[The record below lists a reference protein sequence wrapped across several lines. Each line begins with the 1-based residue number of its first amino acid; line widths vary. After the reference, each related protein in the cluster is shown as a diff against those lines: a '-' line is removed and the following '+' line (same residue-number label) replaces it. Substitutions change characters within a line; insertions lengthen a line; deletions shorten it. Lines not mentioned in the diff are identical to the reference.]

1 MELHNAIARWESEG
15 GAIPQVQRS
24 RKRGSEQ
31 VKPLTIRRIL
41 VPIDF
46 SPESLKALRYA
57 KRLVERFK
65 AKLHMVHVVTPPLV
79 LFPQP
84 RQVLPP
90 NFTEEMVGNGIDRFE
105 EVVRDFSLP
114 LRHRHYTVRIGAVA
128 QQINEVARIT
138 RTDFIAIATRG
149 YSGLKRAFLGSTTDS
164 VVRNAP
170 CPVLVVRDK
179 DGSPPRGRKSPLQF
193 RKILVPLDFSE
204 ASRLGLE
211 YALSFA
217 EQFYATVVLFH
228 SISVSAY
235 VVGNRYTAHHVP
247 TLIANQQEYAR
258 REMEELR
265 EAILRK
271 GGLAEIKIAVGSAV
285 EQIGK
290 YVRKA
295 GVDLI
300 ITSTHGRTGLRRV
313 FIGSTA
319 ERLVRY
325 ATCPVLVVPNRA
337 AGKRMGANWAAD
349 HQFPQRN

>member
-24 RKRGSEQ
+24 RKPEREEI
-31 VKPLTIRRIL
+31 KPLTIRRIL

-84 RQVLPP
+84 RQVLPR
-90 NFTEEMVGNGIDRFE
+90 NFTEEMVGNAIDRFE

-114 LRHRHYTVRIGAVA
+114 LRHRHHTVRIGAVA
-128 QQINEVARIT
+128 QEINEVARIT

-149 YSGLKRAFLGSTTDS
+149 YSGLKRAFLGSTTES
-164 VVRNAP
+164 VVRNAR
-170 CPVLVVRDK
+170 CPVLVVREK
-179 DGSPPRGRKSPLQF
+179 DGSTGSRGRKGPLQF

-217 EQFYATVVLFH
+217 EQFHATVLLFH

-235 VVGNRYTAHHVP
+235 VMGNRYTAHHVP
-247 TLIANQQEYAR
+247 TQIANQQECVR

-271 GGLAEIKIAVGSAV
+271 GGVAEIKIAVGSAV

-313 FIGSTA
+313 FIGSTP
-319 ERLVRY
+319 ERLVRH

-337 AGKRMGANWAAD
+337 AGKKMRGK
-349 HQFPQRN
+349 RGS

>member
-1 MELHNAIARWESEG
+1 MEVHNAIARWESEG

-24 RKRGSEQ
+24 RKPESEQ
-31 VKPLTIRRIL
+31 IKPLTVRRIL

-90 NFTEEMVGNGIDRFE
+90 NFTEEMVGNAIDRFE

-114 LRHRHYTVRIGAVA
+114 LRHRHYTVRIGAVPHE
-128 QQINEVARIT
+128 INEVARIT

-149 YSGLKRAFLGSTTDS
+149 YSGLKRAFLGSTTES

-170 CPVLVVRDK
+170 CPVLVVREK
-179 DGSPPRGRKSPLQF
+179 DGSTQPRARKGPLQF

-204 ASRLGLE
+204 PSRLGLE

-217 EQFYATVVLFH
+217 QEFHATVVLFH
-228 SISVSAY
+228 SVFVS
-235 VVGNRYTAHHVP
+235 R
-247 TLIANQQEYAR
+247 ICAR
-258 REMEELR
+258 KPIHCEPNADADCEPAR
-265 EAILRK
+265 LRK
-271 GGLAEIKIAVGSAV
+271 SRDGRAAGNDFSQRRPGRDKDRRRLAGGANRQVCQKSGCGLDHHLDAWPLRTAPHFYRE
-285 EQIGK
+285 
-290 YVRKA
+290 
-295 GVDLI
+295 
-300 ITSTHGRTGLRRV
+300 HGRTYRALRDMPCAR
-313 FIGSTA
+313 GA
-319 ERLVRY
+319 E
-325 ATCPVLVVPNRA
+325 PA
-337 AGKRMGANWAAD
+337 AGKSDKGGS
-349 HQFPQRN
+349 

>member
-15 GAIPQVQRS
+15 GAIPQVERS
-24 RKRGSEQ
+24 RKPESEQ
-31 VKPLTIRRIL
+31 IRPLTIRRIL

-90 NFTEEMVGNGIDRFE
+90 NFTEEMVGNATDRFE

-128 QQINEVARIT
+128 QEINEVARIT

-170 CPVLVVRDK
+170 CPVLVVREK
-179 DGSPPRGRKSPLQF
+179 DGSTRPRGRKGPL
-193 RKILVPLDFSE
+193 
-204 ASRLGLE
+204 
-211 YALSFA
+211 
-217 EQFYATVVLFH
+217 
-228 SISVSAY
+228 SISQ
-235 VVGNRYTAHHVP
+235 NP
-247 TLIANQQEYAR
+247 
-258 REMEELR
+258 
-265 EAILRK
+265 
-271 GGLAEIKIAVGSAV
+271 
-285 EQIGK
+285 
-290 YVRKA
+290 
-295 GVDLI
+295 
-300 ITSTHGRTGLRRV
+300 
-313 FIGSTA
+313 
-319 ERLVRY
+319 
-325 ATCPVLVVPNRA
+325 CPA
-337 AGKRMGANWAAD
+337 
-349 HQFPQRN
+349 

>member
-24 RKRGSEQ
+24 RKPKSQQIR
-31 VKPLTIRRIL
+31 PLTMRRIL

-65 AKLHMVHVVTPPLV
+65 AKLHMVHVVTPPLAV
-79 LFPQP
+79 FPQP

-90 NFTEEMVGNGIDRFE
+90 NFTEEMVGDAIDRFE

-128 QQINEVARIT
+128 HEINEVARIT

-149 YSGLKRAFLGSTTDS
+149 YTGLKRAFLGSTTES

-170 CPVLVVRDK
+170 CPVLVVREK
-179 DGSPPRGRKSPLQF
+179 EHGPRNQRARKAALQV

-211 YALSFA
+211 YALTFA
-217 EQFYATVVLFH
+217 QEFHATLVLFH
-228 SISVSAY
+228 SIFVTAY
-235 VVGNRYTAHHVP
+235 VMGNRHTAHHVP

-265 EAILRK
+265 EAISRK
-271 GGLAEIKIAVGSAV
+271 VGVAEIKIAVGSAV

-290 YVRKA
+290 YVKKT

-337 AGKRMGANWAAD
+337 AGKMARAPTQLIRG
-349 HQFPQRN
+349 

>member
-1 MELHNAIARWESEG
+1 MEVHNAIARWESEG

-24 RKRGSEQ
+24 RKPESEQ
-31 VKPLTIRRIL
+31 IRPLTVRRIL

-79 LFPQP
+79 LFPRP

-90 NFTEEMVGNGIDRFE
+90 NFTEEMVGNAIDRFE

-114 LRHRHYTVRIGAVA
+114 LRHRHYTVRIGAVPHE
-128 QQINEVARIT
+128 INEVARIT

-149 YSGLKRAFLGSTTDS
+149 YSGLKRAFLGSTTES

-170 CPVLVVRDK
+170 CPVLVVREK
-179 DGSPPRGRKSPLQF
+179 DGSTQPRARKGPLQF

-204 ASRLGLE
+204 PSRLGLE

-217 EQFYATVVLFH
+217 QEFHATVVLFH
-228 SISVSAY
+228 SVFVTAY
-235 VVGNRYTAHHVP
+235 VLASRYTANQMP
-247 TLIANQQEYAR
+247 TLIESQRDYAR
-258 REMEELR
+258 AEMEELR
-265 EAILRK
+265 ETISRK
-271 GGLAEIKIAVGSAV
+271 GGQVEMKIAVGSPV

-290 YVRKA
+290 YVKKA

-300 ITSTHGRTGLRRV
+300 ITSTHGRSGLRRM

-319 ERLVRY
+319 ERIVRY

-337 AGKRMGANWAAD
+337 AGKSDKGGS
-349 HQFPQRN
+349 

>member
-15 GAIPQVQRS
+15 GAVPQVQRS
-24 RKRGSEQ
+24 RKRDSERI
-31 VKPLTIRRIL
+31 KALTVRRIL

-46 SPESLKALRYA
+46 SPESLNTLRYA

-90 NFTEEMVGNGIDRFE
+90 NFTEEMVGNATDRFE

-128 QQINEVARIT
+128 HEINEVARIT
-138 RTDFIAIATRG
+138 RTDFIVIATRG
-149 YSGLKRAFLGSTTDS
+149 YTGLKRAFLGSTTES

-170 CPVLVVRDK
+170 CPVLVVREK
-179 DGSPPRGRKSPLQF
+179 EHGAANRRGRKAALQV

-211 YALSFA
+211 YALGFA
-217 EQFYATVVLFH
+217 QEFHATLVLFH
-228 SISVSAY
+228 SIFVSTY
-235 VVGNRYTAHHVP
+235 VMGNRYTAHHVP
-247 TLIANQQEYAR
+247 TLIANQQEYATH
-258 REMEELR
+258 EMEELR
-265 EAILRK
+265 EAISRK
-271 GGLAEIKIAVGSAV
+271 GGVAEIRIAVGSAV

-300 ITSTHGRTGLRRV
+300 ITSTHGRTGLRRM

-319 ERLVRY
+319 ERLVRH

-337 AGKRMGANWAAD
+337 AAKKMRGKRGS
-349 HQFPQRN
+349 

>member
-15 GAIPQVQRS
+15 GAVPQVQRS
-24 RKRGSEQ
+24 RKPESEQ
-31 VKPLTIRRIL
+31 TRPLTVRRIL

-57 KRLVERFK
+57 KRLAERFK

-84 RQVLPP
+84 RQALPP
-90 NFTEEMVGNGIDRFE
+90 NFTEEMVGNAIDRFE

-128 QQINEVARIT
+128 HEINEVARIT

-149 YSGLKRAFLGSTTDS
+149 YSGLKRAFLGSTTES

-179 DGSPPRGRKSPLQF
+179 NDSTSRRARRVPLQF
-193 RKILVPLDFSE
+193 RKILVPLDFSD

-211 YALSFA
+211 YALGFA
-217 EQFYATVVLFH
+217 QEFRATVILFH
-228 SISVSAY
+228 SIFVSAY
-235 VVGNRYTAHHVP
+235 LMGNRHTAHQVP

-258 REMEELR
+258 AEMEKLR
-265 EAILRK
+265 ETISRK
-271 GGLAEIKIAVGSAV
+271 GGAVETNIAVGSPV

-295 GVDLI
+295 SVDLI
-300 ITSTHGRTGLRRV
+300 ITSTHGRSGWRRV

-319 ERLVRY
+319 ERIVRY

-337 AGKRMGANWAAD
+337 AGKKASKGRG
-349 HQFPQRN
+349 

>member
-24 RKRGSEQ
+24 RKPESEQ
-31 VKPLTIRRIL
+31 FKPLTIRRIL

-90 NFTEEMVGNGIDRFE
+90 NFTDEMVGNAIDRFE

-114 LRHRHYTVRIGAVA
+114 LRHYTVRIGAVA
-128 QQINEVARIT
+128 LEINEVARIT

-149 YSGLKRAFLGSTTDS
+149 YSGLKRAFLGSTTES
-164 VVRNAP
+164 VVRKAP
-170 CPVLVVRDK
+170 CPVLVVREK
-179 DGSPPRGRKSPLQF
+179 DGSTQPRARKGPLQF

-204 ASRLGLE
+204 PSRLGLE

-217 EQFYATVVLFH
+217 QEFHATLVLFH
-228 SISVSAY
+228 SIFVSAY
-235 VVGNRYTAHHVP
+235 VMGNRHTAHHAP

-258 REMEELR
+258 REMEELL
-265 EAILRK
+265 EAISRK
-271 GGLAEIKIAVGSAV
+271 GGVAEIKIAVGSAV

-319 ERLVRY
+319 ERLIRY

-337 AGKRMGANWAAD
+337 AGKKMRGK
-349 HQFPQRN
+349 RGS

>member
-1 MELHNAIARWESEG
+1 MKLHNAIARWESEG

-24 RKRGSEQ
+24 RKPESEQ
-31 VKPLTIRRIL
+31 IRPLTVRRIL

-57 KRLVERFK
+57 RRLGEKFH

-90 NFTEEMVGNGIDRFE
+90 NFTEEMVGNAIDRFE

-114 LRHRHYTVRIGAVA
+114 LRHRHYTVRIGAPVSE
-128 QQINEVARIT
+128 ISEVARIT
-138 RTDFIAIATRG
+138 RTELIAIATRG
-149 YSGLKRAFLGSTTDS
+149 YTGLKRAFLGSTAES

-170 CPVLVVRDK
+170 CPVLVVREK
-179 DGSPPRGRKSPLQF
+179 EHRSPGQRARKAALQV

-211 YALSFA
+211 YALGFA
-217 EQFYATVVLFH
+217 QEFHAAVVLFH
-228 SISVSAY
+228 SVFVTAY
-235 VVGNRYTAHHVP
+235 LLGNAYTAHHIP
-247 TLIANQQEYAR
+247 SPITTQTDYAR
-258 REMEELR
+258 AQMEKLR
-265 EAILRK
+265 EAIARK
-271 GGLAEIKIAVGSAV
+271 GGEVETKLALGSPV
-285 EQIGK
+285 EQIAK
-290 YVRKA
+290 YITKA

-300 ITSTHGRTGLRRV
+300 ITSTHGRSGLRRV
-313 FIGSTA
+313 LIGSTA
-319 ERLVRY
+319 ERIVRY

-337 AGKRMGANWAAD
+337 AGKKANKGGS
-349 HQFPQRN
+349 

>member
-1 MELHNAIARWESEG
+1 
-15 GAIPQVQRS
+15 
-24 RKRGSEQ
+24 
-31 VKPLTIRRIL
+31 
-41 VPIDF
+41 
-46 SPESLKALRYA
+46 
-57 KRLVERFK
+57 
-65 AKLHMVHVVTPPLV
+65 
-79 LFPQP
+79 
-84 RQVLPP
+84 
-90 NFTEEMVGNGIDRFE
+90 MVGNAIDRFE

-114 LRHRHYTVRIGAVA
+114 LRHRHYTVRIGPVA
-128 QQINEVARIT
+128 PEINEVARIT

-149 YSGLKRAFLGSTTDS
+149 YSGLKRAFLGSTTES

-170 CPVLVVRDK
+170 CPVLVVREK
-179 DGSPPRGRKSPLQF
+179 DGSTQPRARKGPLQF

-217 EQFYATVVLFH
+217 QEFHATLVLFH
-228 SISVSAY
+228 SIFVSAY
-235 VVGNRYTAHHVP
+235 VMGNRYTAHHVP

-265 EAILRK
+265 EAISRK
-271 GGLAEIKIAVGSAV
+271 GGVAEIRIAVGSAV

-300 ITSTHGRTGLRRV
+300 ITSTHGRTGLRRM

-319 ERLVRY
+319 ERLVRH

-337 AGKRMGANWAAD
+337 AGKKMRGK
-349 HQFPQRN
+349 RGS